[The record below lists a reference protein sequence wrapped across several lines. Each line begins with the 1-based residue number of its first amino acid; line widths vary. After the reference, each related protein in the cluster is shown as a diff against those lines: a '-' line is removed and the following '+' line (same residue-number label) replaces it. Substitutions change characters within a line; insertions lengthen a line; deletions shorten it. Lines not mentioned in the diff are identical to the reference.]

1 MPRPTQSAS
10 GENPPEGK
18 TLVRGADGALYIVSK
33 HNPPER
39 LTEEETEQVAN
50 LVDEAEEDL
59 SRKINQLL
67 PRIMPNCVR
76 NARVVIPE
84 VFTED

>member
-1 MPRPTQSAS
+1 MPQPTQSAS

-18 TLVRGADGALYIVSK
+18 TLVRGADGTLYMVSK
-33 HNPPER
+33 DNPPER
-39 LTEEETEQVAN
+39 LTGEEAEQIAQ
-50 LVDEAEEDL
+50 LIDEAEEDL

-84 VFTED
+84 VFMD